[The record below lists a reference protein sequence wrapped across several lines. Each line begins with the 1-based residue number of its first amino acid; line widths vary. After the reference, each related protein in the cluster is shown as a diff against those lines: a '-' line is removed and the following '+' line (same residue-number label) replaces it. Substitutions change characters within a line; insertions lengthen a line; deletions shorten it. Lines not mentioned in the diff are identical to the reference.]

1 MNDSES
7 EDQHV
12 AREPIEPV
20 KEEPVAKP
28 SSRPSSSRRPRSA
41 GKNLRINTPHS
52 RPTPRPRTESTK
64 SAVLATTPTQA
75 NTRIPLPRQTRR
87 SSTSRRPT
95 PSHNTERAHTPHLRR
110 ISSGASVSAL
120 KGASPTPPASA
131 TTQESMSSAGVPI
144 QPTNERPTR
153 PPSSMTTDND
163 EDDFQSAYS
172 TSPRGERFSSPNQ
185 LSGSDQD
192 VESAIAAAIATA
204 TANHRNSH
212 RNSTHSGMSR
222 LRLRRLRARRG
233 KRLAASMMS
242 SVTMLPPF
250 APEPALSTL
259 EAQATRLSMSLRQQS
274 HRI

>member
-7 EDQHV
+7 EDLQATRAHV
-12 AREPIEPV
+12 EPV
-20 KEEPVAKP
+20 QEEPVAKP

-41 GKNLRINTPHS
+41 GKNLRINTPLS

-64 SAVLATTPTQA
+64 TAVMATTPTQA
-75 NTRIPLPRQTRR
+75 STRIALPTD
-87 SSTSRRPT
+87 STIVET
-95 PSHNTERAHTPHLRR
+95 TNTERAHTPHLRR

-144 QPTNERPTR
+144 QPTNNIAIR

-172 TSPRGERFSSPNQ
+172 TSPRGEHFSASQ

-192 VESAIAAAIATA
+192 VEWARQNDSSRPVSKSEKRQTFGGLDDVLRNGIAPV
-204 TANHRNSH
+204 R
-212 RNSTHSGMSR
+212 SR
-222 LRLRRLRARRG
+222 A
-233 KRLAASMMS
+233 S
-242 SVTMLPPF
+242 SVNTGGASDRTVDIRPTI
-250 APEPALSTL
+250 A
-259 EAQATRLSMSLRQQS
+259 
-274 HRI
+274 